1 MWNGKTIYYIGGK
14 PPNDRGVVINSIFNL
29 VNAFMA
35 IIYRADAP
43 IDGKE
48 VFVIDYKEDRA
59 TSFITDY
66 IRQVGDDLYLGM
78 MALRIAP
85 SVPVLFFM
93 LDGTPAAPDPNMN
106 QTIFWTCTDAFTLD
120 KFYISWNFSNRY
132 LCLFLCYC
140 KKFPV
145 VIEIS
150 KLNVFLDIFII
161 AKMTGWL
168 NIWQE
173 TIALVLHLIK
183 RFRLFTKFWFFSV
196 FRYDHLKKTSFL

>member
-106 QTIFWTCTDAFTLD
+106 QTIF
-120 KFYISWNFSNRY
+120 
-132 LCLFLCYC
+132 
-140 KKFPV
+140 
-145 VIEIS
+145 
-150 KLNVFLDIFII
+150 
-161 AKMTGWL
+161 
-168 NIWQE
+168 
-173 TIALVLHLIK
+173 
-183 RFRLFTKFWFFSV
+183 
-196 FRYDHLKKTSFL
+196 